1 MRNTTAA
8 SVVLKSTTPTGRHDM
23 FRALTV
29 LAAVVALAVSAAPA
43 SAATSTKATS
53 SGTAQGR
60 VGGKMHLED
69 ISLGIVT
76 DKSLPRAE

>member
-1 MRNTTAA
+1 
-8 SVVLKSTTPTGRHDM
+8 M
-23 FRALTV
+23 FRALTI

-43 SAATSTKATS
+43 SAATS

-69 ISLGIVT
+69 ISLGIIT
-76 DKSLPRAE
+76 DKSLPRAQ